1 MFPTVVALVFNFH
14 FDFGYHSNNCSVWI
28 SDTAKSDKSILS
40 IPRMAEKFIEN
51 KLREVAKSLGEL
63 GDGGLLNDPDLP
75 SVMDDVVNMVLGLL
89 KENLELREKLG
100 SGDKVRDDLIRD
112 TGAQLFLAR
121 AQLEKEKE
129 KLKNLQ
135 QLVLQ
140 MNLVFKN

>member
-1 MFPTVVALVFNFH
+1 
-14 FDFGYHSNNCSVWI
+14 
-28 SDTAKSDKSILS
+28 
-40 IPRMAEKFIEN
+40 MAEKFIEN